1 MANDNNALTSSTVLS
16 MHSGRRVLICI
27 NPRKLDPQAGID
39 ELYKDAQLMLLKTK
53 VRTKDYIF
61 IASFNDLNLNKN

>member
-1 MANDNNALTSSTVLS
+1 LDGD
-16 MHSGRRVLICI
+16 GRVVRVAPGVLICI
-27 NPRKLDPQAGID
+27 NPRKLDPQTRID

-53 VRTKDYIF
+53 VRAKDYIF